1 MLLFF
6 NKGLNSLR
14 KQVTYPRSQSW
25 QILRNSVSTLPTPKP
40 FPLPNRFFPRPRAS
54 SGGGRLVEGKTRVGV
69 DQNPRAPGSALRAG
83 SGPVRRLKWRET
95 RQARLAG
102 SRRSRP
108 GGAQGPLPRA
118 GDPHLG
124 ALGQPEAGG
133 PARPWRFPGIL
144 TELRARGG
152 ATRDWLRGVG
162 GGAAAGRPG
171 GRRQ

>member
-1 MLLFF
+1 MKTGNVSKVPKLANPKEF
-6 NKGLNSLR
+6 SLYSSHAKALSAP
-14 KQVTYPRSQSW
+14 KQV
-25 QILRNSVSTLPTPKP
+25 LPSPAGIFWRRKACP
-40 FPLPNRFFPRPRAS
+40 
-54 SGGGRLVEGKTRVGV
+54 GKTRVGV
-69 DQNPRAPGSALRAG
+69 DQNPRAPGSVLRAG
-83 SGPVRRLKWRET
+83 SAPVRRLKWRET
-95 RQARLAG
+95 RQARVAG

-108 GGAQGPLPRA
+108 RGAQGPLPRA
-118 GDPHLG
+118 SDPHLS

-133 PARPWRFPGIL
+133 PARPWRVLGIL